1 MDHEEHGATPLF
13 GINGVIMKCH
23 GSTTA
28 KGIKN
33 SLIAAQK
40 TVEENLIND
49 IADRLSKHSD
59 IFDNKTTI
67 SEANPA

>member
-1 MDHEEHGATPLF
+1 
-13 GINGVIMKCH
+13 MKCH

-40 TVEENLIND
+40 TVEENLIED
-49 IADRLSKHSD
+49 ITERLAKQWD
-59 IFDNKTTI
+59 IFDKNTTI
-67 SEANPA
+67 SGTNPV

>member
-1 MDHEEHGATPLF
+1 MDHEEHGATPLL

-23 GSTTA
+23 GSSTA

-40 TVEENLIND
+40 TVEENLIED
-49 IADRLSKHSD
+49 ITERLSKHSD
-59 IFDNKTTI
+59 IFDSNTTI
-67 SEANPA
+67 SKVSPA